1 MFPNGSPDDVIFLRG
16 RNKILDMAFLKKN
29 MDAVFRMIHGT
40 IIEKCLVAPQ
50 LFKAANIMKD
60 ANEPGQIN
68 VLFFHGKALGNPF
81 RKRCHAQGMGIFEVH
96 PRPNAAKSIHIG
108 FKGIQD
114 VFS

>member
-1 MFPNGSPDDVIFLRG
+1 
-16 RNKILDMAFLKKN
+16 

-81 RKRCHAQGMGIFEVH
+81 RKRCHAQEWAYLRFTPGPM
-96 PRPNAAKSIHIG
+96 PQNPST
-108 FKGIQD
+108 
-114 VFS
+114 

>member
-1 MFPNGSPDDVIFLRG
+1 
-16 RNKILDMAFLKKN
+16 

-68 VLFFHGKALGNPF
+68 VLFSMERLWAIRSESAATRREWAYLRFTPAQC
-81 RKRCHAQGMGIFEVH
+81 RKIH
-96 PRPNAAKSIHIG
+96 PHRI
-108 FKGIQD
+108 
-114 VFS
+114 